1 MEKKQLIV
9 FQNLNIKDFV
19 HPEEKQKE
27 KVLTSSASNA
37 VFDSINALCQ
47 SIMMPLINGSY
58 VQATPEATP
67 RLYKLLK
74 QVCTVL
80 SYTNHSII
88 LCLTHNFSSAI
99 TPCGT
104 EKQEYILIP
113 QRLVYEF
120 DDDMMRYAL
129 GNAVT
134 MLKAGHVK
142 FANIAG
148 YVPGAG
154 PFELIKK
161 PFIDFIHAADATSD
175 RGGLLAC
182 QSFAAAVRCHLF
194 EMGMPVKESRKLF
207 TTDEHAVRFVSGYL
221 EEFRRRR
228 EENSNIATKLARSWY
243 DISYIEGAGN
253 LMLSDLFDWYL
264 DENGYQAVIRKYTGT
279 AAAAKNGQPSR
290 FKAGG

>member
-1 MEKKQLIV
+1 MEKKHLIV
-9 FQNLNIKDFV
+9 FQNLDVKDFV
-19 HPEEKQKE
+19 HPEEEQKE
-27 KVLTSSASNA
+27 KKLVSAASKT

-47 SIMMPLINGSY
+47 SIMLPFINGSY
-58 VQATPEATP
+58 VQADSRSMPHI
-67 RLYKLLK
+67 YKLLD
-74 QVCTVL
+74 QVCTIL

-88 LCLTHNFSSAI
+88 LCLVHNYSTVIS
-99 TPCGT
+99 PCGT

-113 QRLVYEF
+113 ERLVHEF
-120 DDDMMRYAL
+120 DDDMMRYSL

-148 YVPGAG
+148 YIPGAG

-161 PFIDFIHAADATSD
+161 PFLDFIHAADATSD

-194 EMGMPVKESRKLF
+194 DMGMPVKESRKML
-207 TTDEHAVRFVSGYL
+207 TTDEQAVRFVEGYL

-228 EENSNIATKLARSWY
+228 ERYAGAVTKLARTWY
-243 DISYIEGAGN
+243 DISFIEGAGN
-253 LMLSDLFDWYL
+253 VMLNDLFDWYL
-264 DENGYQAVIRKYTGT
+264 DKNGYQAVIRKYSQ
-279 AAAAKNGQPSR
+279 AAAEKG
-290 FKAGG
+290 

>member
-1 MEKKQLIV
+1 MKKKELIV
-9 FQNLNIKDFV
+9 FQNLKVDDFI
-19 HPEEKQKE
+19 HPDEKQKE
-27 KVLTSSASNA
+27 KILNSSASKA

-47 SIMMPLINGSY
+47 AIMMPFINGSY

-67 RLYKLLK
+67 HLYKLLK

-80 SYTNHSII
+80 SYTGRSII

-148 YVPGAG
+148 FVPGAG
-154 PFELIKK
+154 PFEVIKK

-194 EMGMPVKESRKLF
+194 EMGMPVNESRKRF
-207 TTDEHAVRFVSGYL
+207 TTDAQAVRFVSGYL
-221 EEFRRRR
+221 DEFKRCR
-228 EENSNIATKLARSWY
+228 EETLNIATKIARMWY

-253 LMLSDLFDWYL
+253 LMLSDMFEWYL
-264 DENGYQAVIRKYTGT
+264 DKNGYQAVIRKYTG
-279 AAAAKNGQPSR
+279 AVAQG
-290 FKAGG
+290 

>member
-1 MEKKQLIV
+1 MEKNQLIV
-9 FQNLNIKDFV
+9 FQNLKIDDFI

-27 KVLTSSASNA
+27 KILNTSASKA

-47 SIMMPLINGSY
+47 SIMLPFINGSY
-58 VQATPEATP
+58 VQVSPKAIP
-67 RLYKLLK
+67 RLYHILK

-80 SYTNHSII
+80 DYADHSII
-88 LCLTHNFSSAI
+88 LCLTHNFSSVI

-104 EKQEYILIP
+104 DDQEYILIP
-113 QRLVYEF
+113 QRLVYAY
-120 DDDMMRYAL
+120 DDDMLRYAF

-148 YVPGAG
+148 FVPGAG
-154 PFELIKK
+154 PFEVIKK

-182 QSFAAAVRCHLF
+182 QSFTAAVRCHLF
-194 EMGMPVKESRKLF
+194 EMGLPVRESQKLF
-207 TTDEHAVRFVSGYL
+207 QTDEQAVRFVSGYL
-221 EEFRRRR
+221 DAFQKCKTETA
-228 EENSNIATKLARSWY
+228 NVVTNIARTWY

-253 LMLSDLFDWYL
+253 LMLRDLFDWYL
-264 DENGYQAVIRKYTGT
+264 DPEGYRAVIQKYSPT
-279 AAAAKNGQPSR
+279 AAGTPQAKG
-290 FKAGG
+290 